1 VTSTSRIFA
10 VMDALVSNLPG
21 WIADATVA
29 VIDGPQI
36 VDGSQ
41 ARYVVVGS
49 DDADP
54 RNETR
59 AGTIA
64 SEWAGLGARARD
76 ENVEVDCAVVVF
88 AGDEGGFSTV
98 RDAAGTILAAIETG
112 LRTNA
117 IPGLSGVLWQELTV
131 GDVYQ
136 ANTNH
141 GPRVRIPF
149 TVHARSRI

>member
-1 VTSTSRIFA
+1 MFA

-21 WIADATVA
+21 WINDATVA
-29 VIDGPQI
+29 VYDGP
-36 VDGSQ
+36 VVADGSQ
-41 ARYVVVGS
+41 AKYVAVGS
-49 DDADP
+49 D
-54 RNETR
+54 
-59 AGTIA
+59 GTEGEFRSATITGA
-64 SEWAGLGARARD
+64 WAGLGARARD

-98 RDAAGTILAAIETG
+98 RDAAGTILAAVETG

-117 IPGLSGVLWQELTV
+117 IPGLAGVLWQEMTV

-141 GPRVRIPF
+141 GLRVRIPF